1 MSNRRYYQ
9 RWRRDGHKDRAG
21 KLHPEKLIGKTIS
34 LQQAPEELMQMDNF
48 SGTGVTVID
57 RIP

>member
-1 MSNRRYYQ
+1 MPGGRGLYGAIR
-9 RWRRDGHKDRAG
+9 
-21 KLHPEKLIGKTIS
+21 EKLFGKTIS
-34 LQQAPEELMQMDNF
+34 LQQIPEELMQMDNF

>member
-1 MSNRRYYQ
+1 MIQ
-9 RWRRDGHKDRAG
+9 KG

-34 LQQAPEELMQMDNF
+34 LDQSPQALADMNTF

-57 RIP
+57 RF